1 MADAFAHISLRD
13 AETASAGD
21 KRRIFAA
28 ARAIDGGIRRLD
40 SMAKKCMR
48 EWFAK
53 VAREMARGVTVNVGS
68 GAREGDSEAGAGAGA
83 GAGALALA
91 PSLTEAGLG
100 RKLAA
105 ANLLYALNW
114 AADVFLGAEHLFSSS
129 FRAMGGPQQGR
140 ERRACVIA

>member
-28 ARAIDGGIRRLD
+28 ARAIDGGVRRLD

-53 VAREMARGVTVNVGS
+53 VAREMARGVTVNAGS
-68 GAREGDSEAGAGAGA
+68 GAREGGSEG
-83 GAGALALA
+83 GALALA

-105 ANLLYALNW
+105 ANLLYALHW
-114 AADVFLGAEHLFSSS
+114 AADVCFGAEHIFSSS
-129 FRAMGGPQQGR
+129 FRAMGGPHQGR
-140 ERRACVIA
+140 ERRACVFA